1 MPHQL
6 PVTEIQDERYRLL
19 IDAITD
25 YAIYMLD
32 PDGRISSWNPGAERF
47 KGYREPEILG
57 HHFSRFYTPED
68 NTRGLPARALHR
80 ARTEGRFENEGWRV
94 RKDGSRFWAHVIIDP
109 IWSPTGTLLGFAKI
123 TRDLTERRQAELEL
137 KSSEQK
143 FQLLVQAVSDYAIYM
158 LDPTGHITNWNSGA
172 QRIKGYDANEI
183 IGSHFS
189 RFYTEEDRA
198 AGLPEFGL
206 ERARK
211 DGRFEKEGVR
221 VRKDGSRFLAHVTI
235 DAIRDEAGQILG
247 FAKVTHDITEK
258 VEAQNALNR
267 TREELFQ
274 AQKMEAI
281 GQLTGGIAHDFN
293 NLLMAILGSLEILK
307 KRLPDDPSIMPLLDN
322 AIQGAD
328 RGVAL
333 IQRMLAYSRRQDLH
347 LAPVDI
353 PSVVAGMMEFVQR
366 SVGAAIQI
374 ETDLEDNLPNVLTD
388 AVQLE
393 TALLNLMVN
402 ARDAMPYGGTITVR
416 AARLQEPDGLS
427 GTTGAGFLRLAVSD
441 TGEGMDEETLERAA
455 TPFFTTKGVGKGTG
469 LGLSMVQGLV
479 EQSGGKLL
487 IESRKGEGTTISLL
501 LPLAQ
506 NADLPPPP
514 AETASEQLL
523 PSLPASLR
531 ILAVDDDALVLMNT
545 TLMLEDL
552 GHQVVEAYNGG
563 EALEFLESGEHFDLV
578 LTDHSMPKMTG
589 AELAARIQERW
600 PHLPVILATG
610 YAELP
615 SGEGGRLPKLSKPFS
630 QSQLAEVLA
639 HTLPRS

>member
-479 EQSGGKLL
+479 EESGGKLL

-506 NADLPPPP
+506 NAGLPPPP

>member
-32 PDGRISSWNPGAERF
+32 PEGRISSWNPGAERF

>member
-94 RKDGSRFWAHVIIDP
+94 RKDGSHFWAHVIIDP

-506 NADLPPPP
+506 NAGLPPPP